1 MSWRT
6 HDAPAPPSLGL
17 IELSSVAR
25 GIETTDKML
34 KAAEVTLVMARTICS
49 GKYMVMISGE
59 LNEVQASMEAGLD
72 TSREATV
79 DKLIIPDVHPD
90 VFPAISATT
99 VVLQRGA
106 MGIIEAFSVSS
117 LVEAIDKVAKA
128 ALVEMVQ
135 CRLAMALGG
144 KAYLVFTGDV
154 EAVRYAIEAGVEVV
168 QRRGLLVN
176 QVVIPDPRPE
186 LFKTML

>member
-6 HDAPAPPSLGL
+6 HDDPAPPSLGL

-49 GKYMVMISGE
+49 GKYMVMVSGE

-90 VFPAISATT
+90 VFPAISATN
-99 VVLQRGA
+99 
-106 MGIIEAFSVSS
+106 
-117 LVEAIDKVAKA
+117 K
-128 ALVEMVQ
+128 
-135 CRLAMALGG
+135 
-144 KAYLVFTGDV
+144 
-154 EAVRYAIEAGVEVV
+154 
-168 QRRGLLVN
+168 
-176 QVVIPDPRPE
+176 
-186 LFKTML
+186 